1 MTKKCIFSP
10 QGYKIDA
17 FAPKNRTFSSKF
29 GSEQGY
35 ALGLLCL
42 VI

>member
-1 MTKKCIFSP
+1 MTKKCIFSLP
-10 QGYKIDA
+10 GYKIAA

-29 GSEQGY
+29 GLEQGY

-42 VI
+42 II